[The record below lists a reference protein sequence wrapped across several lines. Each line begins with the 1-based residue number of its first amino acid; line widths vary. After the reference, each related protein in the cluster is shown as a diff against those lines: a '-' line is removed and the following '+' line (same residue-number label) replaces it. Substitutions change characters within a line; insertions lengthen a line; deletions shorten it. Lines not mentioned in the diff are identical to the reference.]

1 MKQKIQ
7 WKKENEKKKKI
18 KNIIIRD
25 IRSLFKEEDY
35 YKPKRVS
42 YFWKNNYIQYE
53 SNSDRNKD
61 LSIEEYFNKIKP
73 YLSDITDL

>member
-1 MKQKIQ
+1 MKQKIP
-7 WKKENEKKKKI
+7 WKKENEKKKEI
-18 KNIIIRD
+18 KDIIIRD

-53 SNSDRNKD
+53 SNSDRNKN

>member
-1 MKQKIQ
+1 MKQKIP
-7 WKKENEKKKKI
+7 WKKENEKKKEI
-18 KNIIIRD
+18 KDIIIRD

-53 SNSDRNKD
+53 SNSDRNND

>member
-1 MKQKIQ
+1 MKQKIP
-7 WKKENEKKKKI
+7 WKKENEKKKEI
-18 KNIIIRD
+18 KDIIIRD

-61 LSIEEYFNKIKP
+61 LSMEEYFNKIKP

>member
-1 MKQKIQ
+1 MKQKIP
-7 WKKENEKKKKI
+7 WKKENEKKKEI
-18 KNIIIRD
+18 KDIIIRD